1 MIGQSCPS
9 LFSLQYPNPAMC
21 FLLDKGHN
29 QLMTKAHENFY
40 VDRAKTLCLLHP
52 PCQLAQ
58 SLPLLS
64 QLLFTES
71 APLIRECPRF
81 SFATS
86 APVPDQCTLRQ
97 KSLHPPIPIKC
108 PKVTRRKELTWTC
121 APCRSGAT
129 TWPRDPATFC
139 GTAINPNQASRSTL
153 SKTSTAAKV
162 SCRKECAIAY
172 IIEILNIN

>member
-9 LFSLQYPNPAMC
+9 LFSLQYPNSAIC
-21 FLLDKGHN
+21 FLLDIGHN
-29 QLMTKAHENFY
+29 QITTKAHENFY
-40 VDRAKTLCLLHP
+40 VDRAKTLCLLQP

-58 SLPLLS
+58 SLPLLT

-86 APVPDQCTLRQ
+86 VPVPDQCTLRQ

-108 PKVTRRKELTWTC
+108 PKVTRRTELTWYWLCTQVQQPDQGSPPPSVALPPPPIRPLVRLFPKP
-121 APCRSGAT
+121 APLPKWVVGK
-129 TWPRDPATFC
+129 
-139 GTAINPNQASRSTL
+139 N
-153 SKTSTAAKV
+153 V
-162 SCRKECAIAY
+162 
-172 IIEILNIN
+172 